1 MLASVGGIAIL
12 PGTAPGV
19 AGKTTATG
27 TDERGGNDGRN
38 GDTPGEQNDR
48 DEYPRVDDVP
58 DEPIAE
64 YATQVA
70 MHPNQ
75 RRAAL
80 TTARFGDGFQ
90 LYVVQRVQDSTSVA
104 DTAWRITETDGI
116 VAGMEWTVDNRL
128 RYDVNF
134 TRYERKL
141 PPSHKQF
148 EPDVIEEFSLQGVS
162 L

>member
-1 MLASVGGIAIL
+1 M
-12 PGTAPGV
+12 
-19 AGKTTATG
+19 
-27 TDERGGNDGRN
+27 
-38 GDTPGEQNDR
+38 
-48 DEYPRVDDVP
+48 
-58 DEPIAE
+58 
-64 YATQVA
+64 
-70 MHPNQ
+70 
-75 RRAAL
+75 
-80 TTARFGDGFQ
+80 
-90 LYVVQRVQDSTSVA
+90 A